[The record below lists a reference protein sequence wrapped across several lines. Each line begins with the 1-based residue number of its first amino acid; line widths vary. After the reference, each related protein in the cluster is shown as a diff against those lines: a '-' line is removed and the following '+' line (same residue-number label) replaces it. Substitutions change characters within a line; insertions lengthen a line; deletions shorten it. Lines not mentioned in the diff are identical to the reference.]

1 MNFLVIIDFEADTI
15 FVNDDEFV
23 ISEMSEREFMNK
35 LREAEKMGATFQTY

>member
-1 MNFLVIIDFEADTI
+1 MNFLVIIDFDLDTV